1 MKDYGDSDP
10 AQDTNKHL
18 RLHQKSEEVV
28 HWLSLNDKGQRRPQ
42 AVRAG
47 PIC

>member
-10 AQDTNKHL
+10 AQDTHQHW

-28 HWLSLNDKGQRRPQ
+28 HWLNLNFGLNGKTPDTHNRCR
-42 AVRAG
+42 
-47 PIC
+47 